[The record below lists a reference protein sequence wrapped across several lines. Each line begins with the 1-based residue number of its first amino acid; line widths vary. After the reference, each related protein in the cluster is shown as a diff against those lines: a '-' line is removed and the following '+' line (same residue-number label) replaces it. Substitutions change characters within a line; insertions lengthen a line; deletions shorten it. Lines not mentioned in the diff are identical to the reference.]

1 MEDHQSHRKIL
12 PGLSRPHIGR
22 RTGVLLM
29 LVTVAVRVT
38 WTAENIG
45 LIPEAAGSSASP
57 TVRSHCT
64 ACARYSRP
72 ASRREFQHLKP
83 FVAKLMNPSVRRKLL
98 AGLELA
104 VRRVREVHECHDLFS
119 RLGSDGAEKLFK
131 ALYFP
136 ANTYGELH
144 VCRRSVAFVKMSGS
158 QTWLCRG
165 FAKLSDKQAAITL
178 IHEALHHAGL
188 EEGSKGPT
196 PAEIDWMVMQ
206 ACRPRASPAQG
217 D

>member
-1 MEDHQSHRKIL
+1 
-12 PGLSRPHIGR
+12 
-22 RTGVLLM
+22 
-29 LVTVAVRVT
+29 
-38 WTAENIG
+38 
-45 LIPEAAGSSASP
+45 
-57 TVRSHCT
+57 
-64 ACARYSRP
+64 
-72 ASRREFQHLKP
+72 
-83 FVAKLMNPSVRRKLL
+83 MNPSVRRKLL

-165 FAKLSDKQAAITL
+165 FAKLSAGGDHADPRGAAPRRTRG
-178 IHEALHHAGL
+178 GL
-188 EEGSKGPT
+188 EGANARRNRLDG
-196 PAEIDWMVMQ
+196 D
-206 ACRPRASPAQG
+206 ASVSTASFARSG
-217 D
+217 